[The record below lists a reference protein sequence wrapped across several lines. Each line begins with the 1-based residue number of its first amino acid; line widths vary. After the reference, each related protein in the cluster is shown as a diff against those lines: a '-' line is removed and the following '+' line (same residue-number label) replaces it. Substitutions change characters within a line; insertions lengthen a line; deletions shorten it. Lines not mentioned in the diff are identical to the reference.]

1 MRRRCLC
8 FPFSPKVGSG
18 LPANAVPVHRTQEA
32 YEKAIAPLFRSLDRA
47 NAQLASQAGP
57 CYFGSNITEADI
69 RLYTTI
75 VRFDAVYVQHF
86 KCNIKDIRSGFPA
99 LHKWVR
105 KLYWEVPAFKDT
117 TVFGHI
123 KASETRRGI
132 CNDMDALTF
141 L

>member
-1 MRRRCLC
+1 MFCS
-8 FPFSPKVGSG
+8 FPEVGSG
-18 LPANAVPVHRTQEA
+18 PPAYAVPVLRAQEA
-32 YEKAIAPLFRSLDRA
+32 YEKAITPLFRSLERA
-47 NAQLASQAGP
+47 NAHLASQAGP
-57 CYFGSNITEADI
+57 YYFGSNITEADI

-86 KCNIKDIRSGFPA
+86 KCNIKDIRSGFPG

-123 KASETRRGI
+123 KACGTCRGI
-132 CNDMDALTF
+132 WIDVDALTF
-141 L
+141 